1 MHGVGLW
8 DHADE
13 AIHAV
18 CGIASSLVRREA
30 CGEGQGYNQVRAA
43 NAMPSQN
50 HA

>member
-1 MHGVGLW
+1 MHGVGSW

-30 CGEGQGYNQVRAA
+30 CGEGQGLLQMQSQAKIVRDFGL
-43 NAMPSQN
+43 
-50 HA
+50 